1 MDREVKKIMFSGGG
15 TGGSVMPLLAVAEE
29 LIKDGPVEIIF
40 VGSVSGPEKDLIV
53 SFNKSLSRGTT
64 PLVYVSLPGGKWRR
78 YFSWRNFLD
87 IFVTLSGFFQ
97 ALAILDRYRPDLVV
111 SAGSFVSV
119 PLIWAA
125 AWKRIPI
132 LIHQQDIRPGLAN
145 KLMAPCARAVTVTF
159 EKSLI
164 DYGPK
169 AALVG
174 NPIKNLTG
182 YKERTTDTKQKYHLN
197 QSLPLVLI
205 TGGATGATRIN
216 ELVFAAAKEL
226 SGFCQLVH
234 LTGQG
239 KLTDRRVPS
248 LTNYHAL
255 EFVPNEELLNLMAA
269 SDLVVS
275 RAGLGVLTEL
285 AALAK
290 PVILIPIPDSHQ
302 EDNAALFV
310 RQGAAVVLEQKELT
324 PNKMILA
331 IKDLLADYEKQVRLS
346 QQIAKIIK
354 PGAAEKMAAI
364 IWEMIKTNVKK

>member
-1 MDREVKKIMFSGGG
+1 MFSGGG